1 MADLWTRLP
10 QLFPAVDVYRQQ
22 LIMLLLYK
30 TRQIANGVEI
40 CLASTRSKSVSTDVV
55 PLFFLFLLL

>member
-10 QLFPAVDVYRQQ
+10 QLSPAVDAYRQQ

-30 TRQIANGVEI
+30 TRQICQRCRN
-40 CLASTRSKSVSTDVV
+40 
-55 PLFFLFLLL
+55 LFSLDA